1 MKLDAKC
8 GDYNFIY
15 RYYWWHLFMHYF
27 FQIFKINFLPQV
39 VFNLNSISRQIQTNA
54 HYRFLDARRSL
65 SLEAN
70 CTRNLNKNICL
81 TSKRWCSLE
90 VEGCD
95 FRISR
100 PEALCYKGL
109 NKAVLYNI
117 GRKSVF
123 AADFLRKSS
132 QTHLGYGQHR
142 IECLMLKHDCS
153 FLRCCLR

>member
-27 FQIFKINFLPQV
+27 SQIFKINFLPQV
-39 VFNLNSISRQIQTNA
+39 LFNLNSISRQIQTNA
-54 HYRFLDARRSL
+54 NYRFLDARRSL

-123 AADFLRKSS
+123 FQLISWEKV
-132 QTHLGYGQHR
+132 
-142 IECLMLKHDCS
+142 LKHIWDMGNTGLNALCWNMIVAS
-153 FLRCCLR
+153 SGAA